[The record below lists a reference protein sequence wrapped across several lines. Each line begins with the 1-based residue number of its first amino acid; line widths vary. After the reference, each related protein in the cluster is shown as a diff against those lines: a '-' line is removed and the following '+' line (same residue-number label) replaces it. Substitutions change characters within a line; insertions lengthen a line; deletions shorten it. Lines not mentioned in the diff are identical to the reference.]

1 MAIVYDESSLENYM
15 NAAVQVSRERPI
27 LVDKFLEDAY
37 EVDVDALCDNEQVV
51 IGGIMEHIEEAGVH
65 SGDSSCVLPTYQLS
79 EDLRETIRRY
89 TVQLGRALNVV
100 GLMNIQFGVRSGTV
114 YVLEVN
120 PCASRSVP
128 FVSKA
133 TGVPL
138 AKIAAKLMTGR
149 KLQEFGLPSELRVS
163 D

>member
-1 MAIVYDESSLENYM
+1 MLANYM
-15 NAAVQVSRERPI
+15 SAAVQASRERPI

-37 EVDVDALCDNEQVV
+37 EVDVDALCDDEQVV

-79 EDLRETIRRY
+79 EDLRETIRRH
-89 TVQLGRALNVV
+89 TVQLGKALNVI
-100 GLMNIQFGVRSGTV
+100 GLMNIQFAVRAGTV

-120 PCASRSVP
+120 PRASRTVP

-138 AKIAAKLMTGR
+138 AKMAARLKVGPEMTG
-149 KLQEFGLPSELRVS
+149 FGLPSELKV